1 MRGLEA
7 FKTYFSEFDNYYV
20 LIGGTACTII
30 FEEVGLD
37 FRATKDID
45 MVLIVE
51 MIDSAFG
58 EVFWEFIKAGGYRN
72 IYMSSENQNFYR
84 FDKPK
89 NIDFPQMVELFA
101 REPNEFK
108 LAEGYHLIPLHIADD
123 IASLSAILLNSDY
136 YIFLLQGKKKI
147 EGLSVLDELRLI
159 PFKAKAWCEL
169 TDRHN
174 AGEEGLSK
182 HIKKHRNDVAKLLT
196 LISADVQIEL
206 HGMVE
211 ADMKRFVKAMS
222 VDILDENVT
231 GIKGMTTDL
240 FCTRLHEIYRI

>member
-1 MRGLEA
+1 MRGLET
-7 FKTYFSEFDNYYV
+7 FKAYFSDFDNCYV
-20 LIGGTACTII
+20 LIGGTACTIL
-30 FEEVGLD
+30 FEEVGQD

-51 MIDSAFG
+51 FIDSAFG
-58 EVFWEFIKAGGYRN
+58 EVFWDFIKAGEYKN
-72 IYMSSENQNFYR
+72 VYSSTENRNFYR

-89 NIDFPQMVELFA
+89 DPEFPQIIELFA
-101 REPNEFK
+101 REQYGFEV
-108 LAEGYHLIPLHIADD
+108 AEGYHLIPLHISDEV
-123 IASLSAILLNSDY
+123 ASLSAILLNSDY
-136 YIFLLQGKKKI
+136 YNFLLEGKKSI
-147 EGLSVLDELRLI
+147 DGLSVLDELRLI

-196 LISADVQIEL
+196 LLSTDVQTEL

-211 ADMKRFVKAMS
+211 VDMIRFVEAIS
-222 VDILDENVT
+222 TEVLDVNVT
-231 GIKGMTTDL
+231 GVKGMTTEL
-240 FCTRLHEIYRI
+240 FCTRLQEIYRL